1 MRCFRPLLLLLLIPL
16 SGYLL
21 AAEPE
26 EASAAP
32 DQSEL
37 LIDEIYARIDE
48 ARKSRK
54 VFQEI
59 QKTGRERAIFCAAC
73 HGEDGNS
80 SRYTV
85 PKLAAQNPLYL
96 QDQFARFES
105 GHRKSYVMQDLAKG
119 LTDEDKVDLMI
130 YYAISS
136 RSPGQM
142 ADMALVEKGKQLYA
156 VCQGCHGADGMGMP
170 GYANI
175 AAQHAEF
182 VEKALTEFRDG
193 GGRRDNVIMK
203 GMTANLSDD
212 DVRALAA
219 YIESMPPKTFKVT
232 EQLIQP
238 PAPASQ

>member
-1 MRCFRPLLLLLLIPL
+1 MRYFRPLLFLLLISL
-16 SGYLL
+16 AGFLQ

-26 EASAAP
+26 QKPAPP

-48 ARKSRK
+48 ARKSRQ

-73 HGEDGNS
+73 HGDDGNS
-80 SRYTV
+80 NRYTV

-96 QDQFARFES
+96 QDQFARFET

-119 LTDEDKVDLMI
+119 LTDKDKVDLMI
-130 YYAISS
+130 YYATAS

-142 ADMALVEKGKQLYA
+142 ADMALAEKGKQLYA
-156 VCQGCHGADGMGMP
+156 VCQGCHGPDGMGMP

-193 GGRRDNVIMK
+193 GGRRDNIIMK
-203 GMTANLSDD
+203 GMTANLSDGD
-212 DVRALAA
+212 IKALAA
-219 YIESMPPKTFKVT
+219 YIESMPPKTFQVMD
-232 EQLIQP
+232 ELAQP
-238 PAPASQ
+238 PATASQ